1 VPRRQ
6 AKVADKLSRIGR
18 TLHQRTRH
26 GPAGVLYSDALSG
39 PLRRRRKDS
48 HRVHGRRRK
57 MDRGVIVGGG
67 LIAASFLVA
76 VLLNRSAH
84 EEGAPA
90 KREPPARA
98 CADPGPRPPG
108 RGALPDS
115 AGECERLRVESPPR
129 WQRRANV

>member
-1 VPRRQ
+1 
-6 AKVADKLSRIGR
+6 
-18 TLHQRTRH
+18 
-26 GPAGVLYSDALSG
+26 
-39 PLRRRRKDS
+39 
-48 HRVHGRRRK
+48 

-90 KREPPARA
+90 EREPPARA
-98 CADPGPRPPG
+98 CADPVQRLPA

-115 AGECERLRVESPPR
+115 AGECERSGPELP
-129 WQRRANV
+129 QR